1 MNYAEPLSNQVLVF
15 IRSVGFGVLL
25 GLIYELF
32 SAVRILLGDKK
43 RAYILCDIS
52 FSLTATVLSFFY
64 MVLYNSGRVRLNL
77 LAAQLIGAIAFHIAA
92 GRYLVKPFNYLM
104 EKTRQLLLFLFYP
117 IRYVFGKVKNI
128 LARRPKKEKK
138 KLKNIKNIIKIPL
151 KK

>member
-32 SAVRILLGDKK
+32 SAVRILLGEKK

-77 LAAQLIGAIAFHIAA
+77 LAAQLIGAIAFHLAA
-92 GRYLVKPFNYLM
+92 GRYLVKPFNFLM
-104 EKTRQLLLFLFYP
+104 EKTRRLLLFLLHPAEYLL
-117 IRYVFGKVKNI
+117 GKVKTV
-128 LARRPKKEKK
+128 LPKRQKKDKK
-138 KLKNIKNIIKIPL
+138 KVKNIKNIIKIPL